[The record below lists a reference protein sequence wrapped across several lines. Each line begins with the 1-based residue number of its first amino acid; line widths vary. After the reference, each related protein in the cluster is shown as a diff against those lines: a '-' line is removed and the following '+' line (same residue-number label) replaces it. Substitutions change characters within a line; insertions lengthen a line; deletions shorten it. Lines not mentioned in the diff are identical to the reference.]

1 MKEGMVKLP
10 VSMFELPE
18 GEESAAPEAG
28 DSVELEGVVEKVE
41 NGVAFVR
48 VNEAMSEESNEA
60 ESENESPEMSE
71 EDRMMEMAKKSDE
84 EEYA

>member
-18 GEESAAPEAG
+18 GEENAAPEAG

-60 ESENESPEMSE
+60 ESEEETPEMSE

>member
-1 MKEGMVKLP
+1 MKEGIVKLP

-18 GEESAAPEAG
+18 GDEGAAPEAG

-60 ESENESPEMSE
+60 ESEEAPEVSE
-71 EDRMMEMAKKSDE
+71 EDRIMELAKKSDE